1 MNQVLI
7 LGAGKSS
14 SHLIR
19 HLVDKKAELKITL
32 SIVDLHIS
40 HLKSYENL
48 EHVTLLKLNSGDISE
63 YENPIKNSF
72 LTISML
78 PAFMHIEVA
87 KICLK
92 YGSHLITPSYI
103 SEEMQGL
110 SLEAKNKNLIFLNEL
125 GFDPGIDHLTTMKI
139 YHEIVEQG
147 GKLTSYRSY
156 AGGLVAQKSDDNP
169 WHYKFSWNPRNVILA
184 GQGGDIKF
192 KKDSRQQTLSY
203 SDLFKQSEFLKL
215 SNGQVFD
222 AYANRDS
229 LKYEKLYGW
238 QNLETL
244 IRGTL
249 RIHGFCEAW
258 SLLIQLGLTDD
269 TIKDRPFTGKTY
281 ADFYASSLD
290 VNPVDFLN
298 SQKNE
303 VREKL
308 DYIGFSDSTSKIKID
323 GSAAEILQ
331 TILVDKWK
339 LNPEDTDWVVMVH
352 FFEYELN
359 HKKIEIESYFSL
371 EGESSTYTAM
381 SKTVGMPIAF
391 AAEMILRNEIN
402 TFGVLMPTSREIYLP
417 LLKKLEDIGVKFQ
430 ETIREI

>member
-1 MNQVLI
+1 MKQVLI

-14 SHLIR
+14 SYLIR
-19 HLVDKKAELKITL
+19 HLVAEREKLNISL
-32 SIVDLHIS
+32 SILDLNIS
-40 HLKSYENL
+40 HLKVYENL
-48 EHVTLLKLNSGDISE
+48 SHVTLNKLSSGNISE
-63 YENPIKNSF
+63 YENYIEDSF

-87 KICLK
+87 RMCLK
-92 YGSHLITPSYI
+92 FDSHLLTPSYI
-103 SEEMQGL
+103 SEELQSL
-110 SLEAKNKNLIFLNEL
+110 SSEAIDKKLIFLNEL

-139 YHEIVEQG
+139 YHEIVEHG
-147 GKLTSYRSY
+147 GRLTSYRSY
-156 AGGLVAQKSDDNP
+156 AGGLVAPRSDDNP

-184 GQGGDIKF
+184 GQGGDIKY
-192 KKDSRQQTLSY
+192 KKDARQQILSY
-203 SDLFKQSEFLKL
+203 TDLFKKSEFLSL
-215 SNGQVFD
+215 SNGQIFD

-258 SLLIQLGLTDD
+258 FILIDLGLTDD
-269 TIKDRPFTGKTY
+269 TRKNRSFKGKSY
-281 ADFYASSLD
+281 KEFYASFMETSLD
-290 VNPVDFLN
+290 EFLN
-298 SQKNE
+298 KQTEAIK
-303 VREKL
+303 EKL
-308 DYIGFSDSTSKIKID
+308 DYIGFTDANSIIKID
-323 GSAAEILQ
+323 GSAAEILES
-331 TILVDKWK
+331 ILRDKWK

-352 FFEYELN
+352 FFEYQIDQ
-359 HKKIEIESYFSL
+359 KKYEIESYFSL

-391 AAEMILRNEIN
+391 AAEMILSNEIN
-402 TFGVLMPTSREIYLP
+402 IYGVLMPIYKEIYLP
-417 LLKKLEDIGVKFQ
+417 LLNKLCAIGVKFE